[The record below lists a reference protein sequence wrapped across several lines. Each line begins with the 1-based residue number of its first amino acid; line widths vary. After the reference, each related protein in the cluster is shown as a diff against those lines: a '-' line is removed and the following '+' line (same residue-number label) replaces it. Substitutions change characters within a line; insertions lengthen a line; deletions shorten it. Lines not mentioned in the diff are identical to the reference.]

1 MSMIISMEEIK
12 EFEKLKILSHITI
25 VKEKIKL
32 FENKYKCKF
41 ENFENKVKKEKEEFE
56 KWDDYIEWKAYVD
69 TLRYLERKLRDV
81 DNAKDIR
88 IA

>member
-1 MSMIISMEEIK
+1 MLPCLSEISKQIYCLILCDVRFK
-12 EFEKLKILSHITI
+12 NLKI
-25 VKEKIKL
+25 
-32 FENKYKCKF
+32 
-41 ENFENKVKKEKEEFE
+41 EFE

>member
-1 MSMIISMEEIK
+1 MEEIK

-41 ENFENKVKKEKEEFE
+41 ENFENKVKKEKKEEFE

-69 TLRYLERKLRDV
+69 TLRYLERKLKDV

>member
-1 MSMIISMEEIK
+1 MIISMEEIK

-41 ENFENKVKKEKEEFE
+41 EIFEDKVKKEKKEEFE

-69 TLRYLERKLRDV
+69 TLKDLERKLRDV
-81 DNAKDIR
+81 DNAKNLR